1 MFLNRADPPPGPA
14 RLDFRPYDLTV
25 VRREQIKPEHFTISA
40 AWTRRCLLLYT
51 ALAICRPRLEAA
63 APAVGAVR
71 GFSSQ
76 LGNLSLSML
85 ECRINE
91 SNAPPKVYRP

>member
-40 AWTRRCLLLYT
+40 AGVVHIQPGEPSQFIPLALWLALCLFGEQGL
-51 ALAICRPRLEAA
+51 INWCRYGRKRTNKSYIENRA
-63 APAVGAVR
+63 R
-71 GFSSQ
+71 
-76 LGNLSLSML
+76 
-85 ECRINE
+85 
-91 SNAPPKVYRP
+91 